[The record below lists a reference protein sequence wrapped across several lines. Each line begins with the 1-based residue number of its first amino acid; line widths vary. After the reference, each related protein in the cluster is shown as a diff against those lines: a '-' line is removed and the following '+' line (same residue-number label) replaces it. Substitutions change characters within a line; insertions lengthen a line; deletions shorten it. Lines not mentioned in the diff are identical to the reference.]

1 MKASNKMTFQSDEE
15 QQIIGKFLNR
25 NNLFVHGLVSIDMLK
40 AFLRNILVYKTNL
53 IRLGAKNDGGYL
65 VPDDLDNISCCF
77 SPGVDST
84 IYFEKD
90 LAKKKIPSYLLDSS
104 IDKLPETNDLFH
116 FEKKFLGISNNDKF
130 ININSWIRKSCPIKK
145 ETDFI
150 LQMDIEGCEYEVLLD
165 FEKELMKRFRILV
178 IEFHF
183 LYNIINPIIYRIINS
198 VFEKILENFYI
209 VHIHPNNYAKPMN
222 ILGHDIPNVMEFTFL
237 RKDRLNDKTL
247 VSKLPHNLDRKNIEE
262 NEDVVLPSYWYNN
275 I

>member
-116 FEKKFLGISNNDKF
+116 F
-130 ININSWIRKSCPIKK
+130 
-145 ETDFI
+145 
-150 LQMDIEGCEYEVLLD
+150 
-165 FEKELMKRFRILV
+165 
-178 IEFHF
+178 
-183 LYNIINPIIYRIINS
+183 
-198 VFEKILENFYI
+198 
-209 VHIHPNNYAKPMN
+209 
-222 ILGHDIPNVMEFTFL
+222 
-237 RKDRLNDKTL
+237 
-247 VSKLPHNLDRKNIEE
+247 
-262 NEDVVLPSYWYNN
+262 
-275 I
+275 